1 MLFVSIN
8 MISALLVTAI
18 ATPSQIISLFARALF
33 GLKNAQKARR
43 KAKYTE

>member
-1 MLFVSIN
+1 MLLVLIN
-8 MISALLVTAI
+8 MISALLVKAI
-18 ATPSQIISLFARALF
+18 ATLSQIISLFAYALF